1 VSSQRNPHA
10 GSPFTDDAETI
21 RAHLDDVSVPALLC
35 SLVHMTGDPSWIRGD
50 ERPRMLTSME
60 FQSGMPAEEQAAVRD
75 RAVTAIVDYRD
86 RGCEPHALSDD
97 LVCEMM
103 EFLAARPMIDGA
115 VPLMVEELQLDGAD
129 SRAVTWGEHITAERR
144 AESPVVVIGCGESGI
159 VAAIRL
165 QQAGQP
171 FMIVERAPVPGG
183 TWQANRYPG
192 ARVDV
197 GSHHYSYSFAPS
209 DTWSEYFCRQPE
221 LQRYFEHVVD
231 KYGLRPHCRFGTEV
245 VRATWDDESQRWVV
259 AVRDANGNDDTIDA
273 RFVISAVGALSLPR
287 LPHFEG
293 MDTFAGPSFHSAR
306 WPADLDLAGKKVA
319 LIGAGATGF
328 QIAPTIADTVERLAI
343 FQRTPQWILPNPSY
357 HLAVPP
363 GDKWAMRHLPFY
375 GRWFRFLMMYPGIS
389 ISTDPFKCD
398 PEVDDLSGRGVNPS
412 NLKRR
417 EQLTAWMASIFGE
430 RTDLLEKSVP
440 PYPPAGKRI
449 LQDNGSWLRC
459 LTQPNVDFVN
469 TPIARI
475 APDAVVTADGE
486 RYEADVIV
494 YATGFQANDYLAPM
508 GFTGRG
514 GADLRAQWGDEPRGY
529 LGITVPNFPN
539 LFLLY
544 GPGTNLAHGA
554 SIILHSECQVQYAME
569 AIRTVLEADAA
580 SIEVRKEVVDEYMA
594 RYRAEIDQLIW
605 SHPTIE
611 HTHYKNRNGK
621 IFTLSPWPIEVY
633 WEWTRRVD
641 AADYVLR

>member
-1 VSSQRNPHA
+1 MVRGP
-10 GSPFTDDAETI
+10 D
-21 RAHLDDVSVPALLC
+21 
-35 SLVHMTGDPSWIRGD
+35 GD
-50 ERPRMLTSME
+50 E
-60 FQSGMPAEEQAAVRD
+60 
-75 RAVTAIVDYRD
+75 
-86 RGCEPHALSDD
+86 
-97 LVCEMM
+97 
-103 EFLAARPMIDGA
+103 
-115 VPLMVEELQLDGAD
+115 
-129 SRAVTWGEHITAERR
+129 
-144 AESPVVVIGCGESGI
+144 
-159 VAAIRL
+159 
-165 QQAGQP
+165 
-171 FMIVERAPVPGG
+171 
-183 TWQANRYPG
+183 
-192 ARVDV
+192 
-197 GSHHYSYSFAPS
+197 
-209 DTWSEYFCRQPE
+209 
-221 LQRYFEHVVD
+221 
-231 KYGLRPHCRFGTEV
+231 
-245 VRATWDDESQRWVV
+245 
-259 AVRDANGNDDTIDA
+259 DTIDA

-287 LPHFEG
+287 MPRFEG

-306 WPADLDLAGKKVA
+306 WPADLDLTGKRVA
-319 LIGAGATGF
+319 LIGVGATGF

-398 PEVDDLSGRGVNPS
+398 PEFDDLSGRGVNPS

-440 PYPPAGKRI
+440 AYPPAGKRI

-459 LTQPNVDFVN
+459 LTKPNVDFVN
-469 TPIARI
+469 TPITRI
-475 APDAVVTADGE
+475 EPDAVVTADGA

-508 GFTGRG
+508 EFTGRN

-529 LGITVPNFPN
+529 LGITVPKFPN

-554 SIILHSECQVQYAME
+554 SIILHSECQVQYAMD
-569 AIRTVLEADAA
+569 AIRTVLQADAR
-580 SIEVRKEVVDEYMA
+580 SIEVREEVVDAYMV

-641 AADYVLR
+641 AAAYVLR

>member
-1 VSSQRNPHA
+1 VNASRNPHA
-10 GSPFTDDAETI
+10 GASFTDDAAAI
-21 RAHLDDVSVPALLC
+21 RAHLQDVSVPALLC
-35 SLVHMTGDPSWIRGD
+35 SLVHMTGDPSWIRGA

-60 FQSGMPAEEQAAVRD
+60 FQSAMPAEEQAAVRD
-75 RAVTAIVDYRD
+75 RAVAAIVAYRD
-86 RGCEPHALSDD
+86 GGCEPFALPEA
-97 LVCEMM
+97 LVHEMM

-115 VPLMVEELQLDGAD
+115 APLMMEELQLDGAD
-129 SRAVTWGEHITAERR
+129 SRAVTWRDTVPEARR
-144 AESPVVVIGCGESGI
+144 ADSPAVVIGCGESGI

-165 QQAGQP
+165 KEAGLP
-171 FMIVERAPVPGG
+171 FTIVERAPAPGG

-197 GSHHYSYSFAPS
+197 GSHHYSYSFEPS
-209 DTWSEYFCRQPE
+209 ATWSEYFCRQPE
-221 LQRYFEHVVD
+221 LQWYFEHVVD
-231 KYGLRPHCRFGTEV
+231 KYGLRPHCRFDTEV
-245 VRATWDDESQRWVV
+245 IRATWDDDAQRWLVV
-259 AVRDANGNDDTIDA
+259 VRDANGQEDTIDA
-273 RFVISAVGALSLPR
+273 RFVISAAGALSLPR
-287 LPHFEG
+287 QPHFDG
-293 MDTFAGPSFHSAR
+293 MESFTGPSFHSAR
-306 WPADLDLAGKKVA
+306 WPADLDITGKKFA

-328 QIAPTIADTVERLAI
+328 QIAPTIADDVERLAI

-357 HLAVPP
+357 HLTVPP

-398 PEVDDLSGRGVNPS
+398 PEFDDLSGRGVNRT
-412 NLKRR
+412 NVKRR
-417 EQLTAWMASIFGE
+417 EQLTAWMASIFGD
-430 RTDLLEKSVP
+430 RADLLEKSVP
-440 PYPPAGKRI
+440 AYPPAGKRI

-459 LTQPNVDFVN
+459 LMKPNVDFVN

-475 APDAVVTADGE
+475 EPDAVVTTDGQ
-486 RYEADVIV
+486 RYEADVIC

-508 GFTGRG
+508 EFTGRG
-514 GADLRAQWGDEPRGY
+514 GASLREQWGDEPCGY

-569 AIRTVLEADAA
+569 AIRTVLQAGART
-580 SIEVRKEVVDEYMA
+580 IEVRQDVLDEYMT

-633 WEWTRRVD
+633 WEWTHTVD

>member
-1 VSSQRNPHA
+1 VSTPRNPHA
-10 GSPFTDDAETI
+10 GSPFTDDAEAI
-21 RAHLDDVSVPALLC
+21 RAYLDDVSVPALLC
-35 SLVHMTGDPSWIRGD
+35 SLVHMTGDPSWIRGE
-50 ERPRMLTSME
+50 ERPRMLTTME
-60 FQSGMPAEEQAAVRD
+60 FQSAMPAEEQAAVRE
-75 RAVTAIVDYRD
+75 RAVDAIVAYRD
-86 RGCEPHALSDD
+86 GGSEPVSLSAD
-97 LVCEMM
+97 LVREMM
-103 EFLAARPMIDGA
+103 EFLAARPMIEAA
-115 VPLMVEELQLDGAD
+115 VPLMAEELQLDGAD
-129 SRAVTWGEHITAERR
+129 SRAVTWRDRTSEEQR
-144 AESPVVVIGCGESGI
+144 AASPVVVIGCGESGI

-165 QQAGQP
+165 KQAGLP
-171 FMIVERAPVPGG
+171 FTIVERAPAPGG

-197 GSHHYSYSFAPS
+197 GSHHYSYSFEPS
-209 DTWSEYFCRQPE
+209 ERWSEYFCRQPE
-221 LQRYFEHVVD
+221 LQQYFEHVVD
-231 KYGLRPHCRFGTEV
+231 KYGLRPHCRFDTEV
-245 VRATWDDESQRWVV
+245 VRASWDDESQRWRVV
-259 AVRDANGNDDTIDA
+259 VRAANGQEDAIDA

-293 MDTFAGPSFHSAR
+293 METFAGPSFHSAR

-363 GDKWAMRHLPFY
+363 GDKWAMKHLPFY

-389 ISTDPFKCD
+389 ISTDPFRCD
-398 PEVDDLSGRGVNPS
+398 PEFDDLSGRGVNPS
-412 NLKRR
+412 NAKRR

-430 RTDLLEKSVP
+430 RTDLLDKSVP
-440 PYPPAGKRI
+440 AYPPAGKRI

-459 LTQPNVDFVN
+459 LMKPNVDFVN

-475 APDAVVTADGE
+475 EPDAVVTADGE
-486 RYEADVIV
+486 RYEADVIC

-508 GFTGRG
+508 DFTGRG
-514 GADLRAQWGDEPRGY
+514 GADLREQWRDEPCGY

-554 SIILHSECQVQYAME
+554 SIILHSECQVQYAMD
-569 AIRTVLEADAA
+569 AIRTVLEADAS
-580 SIEVRKEVVDEYMA
+580 SIEVRQDVLDEYMT

-633 WEWTRRVD
+633 WEFTRKVD
-641 AADYVLR
+641 AGDYVLR

>member
-1 VSSQRNPHA
+1 VTPSRNPHA
-10 GSPFTDDAETI
+10 GTHFTDDADSI
-21 RAHLDDVSVPALLC
+21 RAHLDDVSVPALSC
-35 SLVHMTGDPSWIRGD
+35 SLVHMTGDPSWIRGA

-60 FQSGMPAEEQAAVRD
+60 FQSAMPVEEQAAVRD
-75 RAVTAIVDYRD
+75 RAVAAIVAYRD
-86 RGCEPHALSDD
+86 GDCEPHALPEPVV
-97 LVCEMM
+97 LEMM
-103 EFLAARPMIDGA
+103 EFLAAQPMLPGA
-115 VPLMVEELQLDGAD
+115 VPLMLEELQLDGAD
-129 SRAVTWGEHITAERR
+129 SRAVTWRDSIPEERR
-144 AESPVVVIGCGESGI
+144 AESHAVVIGCGESGI

-165 QQAGQP
+165 QEAGLP
-171 FMIVERAPVPGG
+171 VTIVERAPAPGG

-197 GSHHYSYSFAPS
+197 GSHHYSYSFEPS
-209 DTWSEYFCRQPE
+209 ATWSEYFCRQPE
-221 LQRYFEHVVD
+221 LQRYFERVVD

-245 VRATWDDESQRWVV
+245 VRATWDDDAQRWHLV
-259 AVRDANGNDDTIDA
+259 VRDNGHEDTIDA
-273 RFVISAVGALSLPR
+273 RFVVSAVGALSLPR
-287 LPHFEG
+287 QPHFEG
-293 MDTFAGPSFHSAR
+293 MESFAGPSFHSAR
-306 WPADLDLAGKKVA
+306 WPADLDITGKRFA

-328 QIAPTIADTVERLAI
+328 QIAPTIADDVERLAI

-357 HLAVPP
+357 HRAVAP
-363 GDKWAMRHLPFY
+363 GDQWAMRHLPFY

-389 ISTDPFKCD
+389 ISTDPFRCD
-398 PEVDDLSGRGVNPS
+398 PEFDDLSGRGVNPS
-412 NLKRR
+412 NAKRR
-417 EQLTAWMASIFGE
+417 EQLTAWMASILGD

-440 PYPPAGKRI
+440 AYPPAGKRI
-449 LQDNGSWLRC
+449 LQDDGSWLRC
-459 LTQPNVDFVN
+459 LMKPNVDLVN

-475 APDAVVTADGE
+475 EPDAVVTADGL
-486 RYEADVIV
+486 RYEADVIC

-508 GFTGRG
+508 EFTGRR
-514 GADLRAQWGDEPRGY
+514 GAALRAQWGDEPCGY

-554 SIILHSECQVQYAME
+554 SIILHSECQVQYTME
-569 AIRTVLEADAA
+569 AIRTVLQAGAS
-580 SIEVRKEVVDEYMA
+580 SIEVRQDVLDEYMT

-611 HTHYKNRNGK
+611 HTHYKNPNGK

-633 WEWTRRVD
+633 WAWTHTVD

>member
-1 VSSQRNPHA
+1 VSPPGNPHA
-10 GSPFTDDAETI
+10 GSAFTDDAATI
-21 RAHLDDVSVPALLC
+21 RAHLEDVSVPALLC
-35 SLVHMTGDPSWIRGD
+35 SLVHMTGDPSWIRGN
-50 ERPRMLTSME
+50 ERPRMLTTME
-60 FQSGMPAEEQAAVRD
+60 FQSGMREAEQAAVRD
-75 RAVTAIVDYRD
+75 RAVEAIVDYREG
-86 RGCEPHALSDD
+86 GCAPHSLPAG

-103 EFLAARPMIDGA
+103 EFLAARPMIDAA
-115 VPLMVEELQLDGAD
+115 VPLMMEELQLDGAD
-129 SRAVTWGEHITAERR
+129 SRSVTWRDTVSEEQR

-159 VAAIRL
+159 VAGIRL
-165 QQAGQP
+165 KEAGLP
-171 FMIVERAPVPGG
+171 FTIVERAPAPGG

-197 GSHHYSYSFAPS
+197 GSHHYSYSFEPS
-209 DTWSEYFCRQPE
+209 ETWTEYFCRQPE

-231 KYGLRPHCRFGTEV
+231 KHGLRQHCRFDTEV
-245 VRATWDDESQRWVV
+245 VRASWDDDAQRWRVV
-259 AVRDANGNDDTIDA
+259 VRDAGGQEDAIEA

-287 LPHFEG
+287 TPRFDG
-293 MDTFAGPSFHSAR
+293 MESFKGPSFHSAR
-306 WPADLDLAGKKVA
+306 WPADLDLKGKKFA

-328 QIAPTIADTVERLAI
+328 QIAPTIVDDVDRLAI

-375 GRWFRFLMMYPGIS
+375 GRWLRFLMMYPGIS

-398 PEVDDLSGRGVNPS
+398 PEFDDLTGRGVNPS
-412 NLKRR
+412 NAKRR
-417 EQLTAWMASIFGE
+417 EQLSAWMASILDD
-430 RTDLLEKSVP
+430 RTDLLQKSVP
-440 PYPPAGKRI
+440 AYPPAGKRI

-459 LTQPNVDFVN
+459 LMKPNVDFVN

-475 APDAVVTADGE
+475 EPDAVVTTDGE
-486 RYEADVIV
+486 RYEADIIC

-508 GFTGRG
+508 EFTGRG
-514 GADLRAQWGDEPRGY
+514 GASLSAQWGDEPRGY

-554 SIILHSECQVQYAME
+554 SIILHSECQVQYTME
-569 AIRTVLEADAA
+569 AIRTALQDGART
-580 SIEVRKEVVDEYMA
+580 IEVRQDVLDAYMT

-611 HTHYKNRNGK
+611 HTHYKNPNGK

-633 WEWTRRVD
+633 WEWTQTVD